1 VSVVERALSQAALF
15 YGMDPE
21 EVSSLTGE
29 LNTVERG
36 AGQIF
41 FREGDTG
48 SCFYIILSGK
58 VKLGSRASDGRENLY
73 SVLGPSDMFGEMC
86 AIDPGPRGCTATA
99 VTRARV
105 VLVPREV
112 LVSWMAQRPALSQR
126 LLQMLARRL
135 RRTEHDCSDLVFT
148 DVPGRVA
155 KQLLRLGCQF
165 GVEERN
171 GTRVTHDLTQQ
182 EFARLVGAARET
194 VNKVLGEFSARG
206 WLNLEGRSVLIADS
220 GSLLARSRA
229 VAPYSIPGNVEAI
242 TRAKRF
248 MMNRFGID
256 DSQASNLLIKLSRD
270 FNTAVSDVAT
280 DVVRGG
286 LTARV
291 VNQPLKDLS

>member
-1 VSVVERALSQAALF
+1 
-15 YGMDPE
+15 MDPE

-36 AGQIF
+36 AGQVF
-41 FREGDTG
+41 FGEGDIG

-73 SVLGPSDMFGEMC
+73 SILGPSDMFGEMC

-99 VTRARV
+99 VTSARAA
-105 VLVPREV
+105 LVPREV
-112 LVSWMAQRPALSQR
+112 LVSWLAQRPALSQR
-126 LLQMLARRL
+126 LLQILARRL
-135 RRTEHDCSDLVFT
+135 RRTEYDCADLVFT

-220 GSLLARSRA
+220 GSLLARSRDA
-229 VAPYSIPGNVEAI
+229 APSVLGNVEAI
-242 TRAKRF
+242 MRAKRS

-256 DSQASNLLIKLSRD
+256 DSQASSLLIKLSRD
-270 FNTAVSDVAT
+270 FNTAVSDIAT

-291 VNQPLKDLS
+291 VSPPLKDLS